1 MKQSLQH
8 FVYWTRQTCIS
19 TEEKETIM
27 KSLNLL
33 LQPFLQATEDI
44 SGDKYVSISMIIPLS
59 RLLQRTCSKV
69 PQSLLR
75 QHLLSELQRRFAL
88 TESIYV
94 MAVATLLDPRFKK
107 LAFVDTSA
115 METAIRRLK
124 GEIQDIAAQKEISE
138 TEMETEA
145 QVQPQK
151 EKSLWDAFDEKVTE
165 ATSHRTPETDSFLEM
180 RRFFEE
186 KNIDHQI
193 NPLQWSS
200 LS

>member
-1 MKQSLQH
+1 
-8 FVYWTRQTCIS
+8 
-19 TEEKETIM
+19 
-27 KSLNLL
+27 
-33 LQPFLQATEDI
+33 
-44 SGDKYVSISMIIPLS
+44 
-59 RLLQRTCSKV
+59 
-69 PQSLLR
+69 
-75 QHLLSELQRRFAL
+75 
-88 TESIYV
+88 

-107 LAFVDTSA
+107 LAFVDTSP

-165 ATSHRTPETDSFLEM
+165 ATEMDSFLEV

-186 KNIDHQI
+186 KNIDCQI